1 MNIHWEF
8 FEKYEKDMVINS
20 KKKQNRNAKI
30 GLEVPKEKS
39 RQGSEIQKIKQS
51 ITVNEDVAIADERE
65 IKEMQRWQTGLRFK
79 VCEHQK
85 LKD

>member
-39 RQGSEIQKIKQS
+39 RQGSEI
-51 ITVNEDVAIADERE
+51 
-65 IKEMQRWQTGLRFK
+65 
-79 VCEHQK
+79 
-85 LKD
+85 